1 MTWRGGDGQRGGVAG
16 AESALP
22 EGRALQLVTPAG
34 EAHGPPVDE
43 GGGGG
48 CNGSS
53 NCSRTREEV
62 KKCPERTLLHFDVRD
77 RSDTTSLT

>member
-43 GGGGG
+43 GGGGVAMVVVIAA
-48 CNGSS
+48 
-53 NCSRTREEV
+53 EHV
-62 KKCPERTLLHFDVRD
+62 KK
-77 RSDTTSLT
+77 